1 MLRKNRVYRKS
12 HGANNTKMIDE
23 ETWKIGT
30 ELDKMGKL
38 IKYHIHVRYHKKHYF
53 KKEKTFSSNH
63 KIIHCCFLWMIAF
76 KTLLDVIGKFKWIGK
91 IMFKVIK

>member
-38 IKYHIHVRYHKKHYF
+38 IKYHIHVRYHKALF
-53 KKEKTFSSNH
+53 
-63 KIIHCCFLWMIAF
+63 
-76 KTLLDVIGKFKWIGK
+76 
-91 IMFKVIK
+91 